1 MLARNTFIAIC
12 AAVLMATGAQAAPPN
27 LPELQKQVADA
38 ERAFAKTM
46 ADRDH
51 AAFMSFV
58 SEEAVFLTGPKP
70 LRGKQQVGEFWKR
83 FYDKARPAPFSW
95 EPREVEVLDSGT
107 LALSTGPAYDPQ
119 GKVVNTF
126 TSTWRL
132 EAPGVWRIIFD
143 KGDPVCDCASALT
156 APTAPR

>member
-1 MLARNTFIAIC
+1 MPARRRFLAAL
-12 AAVLMATGAQAAPPN
+12 AAAPMATVQTAQAAASVQ
-27 LPELQKQVADA
+27 ELQQQVADT

-51 AAFMSFV
+51 AAFMSFL
-58 SEEAVFLTGPKP
+58 SEEAVFLNGPKP

-83 FYDKARPAPFSW
+83 FYDKAKPPPFSW

-107 LALSTGPAYDPQ
+107 LALSTGPAYNPQ

-132 EAPGVWRIIFD
+132 EAPGTWRIIFD
-143 KGDPVCDCASALT
+143 KGDPVCDCADKKS
-156 APTAPR
+156 